1 MTRTAVLSLVVLA
14 AVVQCQLLYVA
25 NLYRHGARYPISPI
39 GLYDS
44 KETAADSGELCATGM
59 RQQYNLGRYLRRD
72 YIENQKFLED
82 VFNHSSLE
90 VFSTASL
97 RTVVSAYCQLYGLYP
112 DGTGPRLPEGLNP
125 SFLVPP
131 FNISSNDGK
140 GVPVEGD
147 FGLPNGF
154 QPIPVHDAGPFIENC
169 VGVDLLVVEE
179 ISKHSG
185 ELAAID
191 IHYTSFYL
199 RMKQIFKIKSDIEL
213 NIVVMVEL
221 YDVVAADRYLG
232 RPLPTEFTNADY
244 LTLRHLTQYLM
255 LTGYS

>member
-1 MTRTAVLSLVVLA
+1 
-14 AVVQCQLLYVA
+14 
-25 NLYRHGARYPISPI
+25 
-39 GLYDS
+39 
-44 KETAADSGELCATGM
+44 M

-72 YIENQKFLED
+72 YIENQKFLEA

-97 RTVVSAYCQLYGLYP
+97 RTVLSAYCQLYGLYP
-112 DGTGPRLPEGLNP
+112 DGTGPRIPDGLDP

-131 FNISSNDGK
+131 FNISGNNGQ
-140 GVPVEGD
+140 GVPVEGE

-154 QPIPVHDAGPFIENC
+154 QPIPVHDAGPFLENC
-169 VGVDLLVVEE
+169 AGVDVLVVEE
-179 ISKHSG
+179 VGKHFTQ
-185 ELAAID
+185 LATID
-191 IHYTSFYL
+191 VLYTAFYL

-213 NIVVMVEL
+213 NILVMVEL

-255 LTGYS
+255 LTAYS